1 MFGKGGLS
9 RGLMGVIVVAII
21 AVFILEFRSAGS
33 RPSGSIRR
41 ECAIR
46 IDGQCLTLKDYYA
59 AYGLIVPRQVSQKQV
74 KALSLRRHVLDG
86 LIERELLV
94 GEAERLGLAV
104 DEEAAKRELRL
115 GRAHASLPAQHAL
128 RLGRMLDLS
137 DFDEHGVVR
146 DMVRELPI
154 LDAKTQEV
162 DDDLYGRVV
171 RSTTNRSPKEFLK
184 MQQREV
190 LASRM
195 RDIVRARVRVSEEEA
210 FDAFERAKSNAVVR
224 YVRIDPDWFARW
236 SVEPTDQLADKYAE
250 EHKAEIDEAWKT
262 ASSKWKAECP
272 IVSEIVQSVSAEAT
286 EAEKTEKQ
294 QKIQQAKALL
304 DKGKAFD
311 VVARELSDGPAA
323 AAGGHLGCLT
333 AEGYGEGGD
342 ALAKATEGLAP
353 GANTGVVETKRGYH
367 LLRVESRLAAADVE
381 KVGRRSIAR
390 PLAVRAASTARAK
403 EFGAKLIAAAKAGA
417 RLDDTVRSLLPSFVS
432 AAPAA
437 KKPAKA
443 KAGEDAEGE
452 GALADPRAPKAEVSA
467 PFGVDGDPVPGAYG
481 AELGHLAFALE
492 KPDDV
497 HPEPISTFAGM
508 VVLQLKEKTVATRDE
523 FKTAKTE
530 FIRGLEIEK
539 RSDALSRFVGRL
551 RQNKLAKIEI
561 SDKILEEPK
570 AAAADGD

>member
-1 MFGKGGLS
+1 MFGNGGFS
-9 RGLMGVIVVAII
+9 RALMGVIVVAII

-33 RPSGSIRR
+33 LPSGSIRR

-46 IDGQCLTLKDYYA
+46 IDGQCLTPKDYYA

-74 KALSLRRHVLDG
+74 KSLSLRRHVLDG

-94 GEAERLGLAV
+94 GEAERLGLGV
-104 DEEAAKRELRL
+104 DEEAAKKELRL

-137 DFDEHGVVR
+137 DFDEQGVVR

-171 RSTTNRSPKEFLK
+171 RATTNRSPKEFLK

-210 FDAFERAKSNAVVR
+210 FDAFEREKSNAVVR

-236 SVEPTDQLADKYAE
+236 AVEPSDQLSDKYEE

-272 IVSEIVQSVSAEAT
+272 IVSEIVANVPEDAT
-286 EAEKTEKQ
+286 EAQKTEKQ
-294 QKIQQAKALL
+294 QRIQQAKALL
-304 DKGKAFD
+304 DQGKAFSA
-311 VVARELSDGPAA
+311 VARELSEGPAA
-323 AAGGHLGCLT
+323 TAGGHLGCLT
-333 AEGYGEGGD
+333 AEGYGEGGE
-342 ALAKATEGLAP
+342 ALVKAAEGLAP
-353 GANTGVVETKRGYH
+353 GTNSGLVETKKGYH

-381 KVGRRSIAR
+381 KVGRRSVAR
-390 PLAVRAASTARAK
+390 PLAVRSAAAARAK
-403 EFGAKLIAAAKAGA
+403 EFGEKLIAAAKGGA
-417 RLDDTVRSLLPSFVS
+417 RLDDTVRALLPSFAT
-432 AAPAA
+432 AAPAP
-437 KKPAKA
+437 KKKALGEEPA
-443 KAGEDAEGE
+443 ESE
-452 GALADPRAPKAEVSA
+452 ALTDPRAPKAEVSA

-481 AELGHLAFALE
+481 AELGRLAFALE
-492 KPDDV
+492 KPDDL
-497 HPEPISTFAGM
+497 HPQPITTFGGT

-523 FKTAKTE
+523 FKTSKVE
-530 FIRGLEIEK
+530 VIRRLEIEK
-539 RSDALSRFVGRL
+539 RSDALARFVGRL
-551 RQNKLAKIEI
+551 RQSKQAKIEV

-570 AAAADGD
+570 SSNNDGD